1 MHEIEGNFDRRRRK
15 MKTYDKFND
24 INGGVGGAK
33 SGDSQVEATSEE
45 LFGLFLT
52 LLWEVRI
59 DTSAAVHRYSPT
71 AHAPLS
77 LSLRLF
83 CYPLNCTRLLWD
95 LFLFLLFLLC
105 FRFQL
110 CVYVQGENGG
120 GFDPWIYRRISKLLL
135 IRFIFYFYLFFFL
148 ILILLYYYIL

>member
-1 MHEIEGNFDRRRRK
+1 

-77 LSLRLF
+77 LSLSPPVLLSSQLHSSSLGFVSLF
-83 CYPLNCTRLLWD
+83 T
-95 LFLFLLFLLC
+95 
-105 FRFQL
+105 
-110 CVYVQGENGG
+110 V
-120 GFDPWIYRRISKLLL
+120 
-135 IRFIFYFYLFFFL
+135 FIVF
-148 ILILLYYYIL
+148 

>member
-1 MHEIEGNFDRRRRK
+1 

-77 LSLRLF
+77 LSLSACLVILSTALVF
-83 CYPLNCTRLLWD
+83 FGIC
-95 LFLFLLFLLC
+95 FSLLFLLC

-110 CVYVQGENGG
+110 CVCMYKARMVEDSIRGFIG
-120 GFDPWIYRRISKLLL
+120 GFQN
-135 IRFIFYFYLFFFL
+135 YF
-148 ILILLYYYIL
+148 